1 MNNRRRAPSHH
12 IANAPSVK
20 DKPTPDGV
28 VNRTREGLPTVHE
41 STLAKRYASALV
53 ALAEE
58 QDQLEAVGGAL
69 NQFVE
74 LYRTTPAFRLLM
86 TSPTAERKDQHAAL
100 GTFLDRSAPTEV
112 VGNFLKL
119 LVDKRRTALIEDIRA
134 AFDRLVEVRAGRMTV
149 DVASPVPLTDE
160 HARRLQSILSEMTG
174 KTVRLE
180 ATTDPS
186 LLGGLVITMGS
197 VMMDYSIR
205 NHLNRLQAMMRG

>member
-1 MNNRRRAPSHH
+1 M
-12 IANAPSVK
+12 
-20 DKPTPDGV
+20 
-28 VNRTREGLPTVHE
+28 HE

-58 QDQLEAVGGAL
+58 QNQLEVVGSAL
-69 NQFVE
+69 STFVE
-74 LYRTTPAFRLLM
+74 LYRTTPTFRLLM

-100 GTFLDRSAPTEV
+100 STFFDQASPTETV
-112 VGNFLKL
+112 RKFLKL
-119 LVDKRRTALIEDIRA
+119 LVDKRRTTLIEEITI

-149 DVASPVPLTDE
+149 DVRTSVSLSNE
-160 HARRLQSILSEMTG
+160 HALRLQSILSEMTG

-180 ATTDPS
+180 VTADPA

-205 NHLNRLQAMMRG
+205 NHLNRLQALMR